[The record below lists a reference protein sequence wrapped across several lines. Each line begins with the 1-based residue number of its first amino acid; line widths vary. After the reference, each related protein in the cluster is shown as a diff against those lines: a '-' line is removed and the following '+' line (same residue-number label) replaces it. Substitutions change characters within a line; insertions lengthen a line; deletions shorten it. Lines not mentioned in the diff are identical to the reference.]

1 MSEKVNLSLRS
12 YAKGLYEKAV
22 GILAPGQCDD
32 FSVISGSIL
41 LIVGLEKLVKSIIQ
55 NRNPL
60 MVLLDKPTFDDLV
73 DHEKGS
79 SFANRKTISF
89 EVALTRVIQ
98 LYPNLSPFQRD
109 IKAIIDDRNL
119 LMHNYGYLDIS
130 QLERNVQVRV
140 ADFTEALCRECLNI
154 EPEVIIGQEQWNLLQ
169 KNRDA
174 YINAECLE
182 LCERIT
188 HLKRLHSQGQPLPCP
203 PIAPK
208 ADHRPA
214 SFTCPVCGQ
223 VASILYDIDWDV
235 DVDHREGGILNVYPY
250 ATPEAMSCQCGFTL
264 STADEVGFILGDK
277 KDELSENILNILYA
291 ESNGE

>member
-1 MSEKVNLSLRS
+1 MSGKVNLNLRS

-41 LIVGLEKLVKSIIQ
+41 LIVGLEKLAKSIIQ

-60 MVLLDKPTFDDLV
+60 MVLLDKPTFEDLV
-73 DHEKGS
+73 AHEQGD

-89 EVALTRVIQ
+89 EVALSRVIQ

-140 ADFTEALCRECLNI
+140 ADFTEALCRECLNQ
-154 EPEVIIGQEQWNLLQ
+154 EPEEVIGQAQWNLLQ
-169 KNRDA
+169 RNRDA
-174 YINAECLE
+174 YINAESLE
-182 LCERIT
+182 LRERIT

-203 PIAPK
+203 PISPK
-208 ADHRPA
+208 AYHRPA
-214 SFTCPVCGQ
+214 SFTCPVCDQ
-223 VASILYDIDWDV
+223 EASILYDIDCDV
-235 DVDHREGGILNVYPY
+235 DVDHREGGILSVYPY

-264 STADEVGFILGDK
+264 STADEVGFILGDQE
-277 KDELSENILNILYA
+277 DELSENILKSFYA
-291 ESNGE
+291 ESNDE